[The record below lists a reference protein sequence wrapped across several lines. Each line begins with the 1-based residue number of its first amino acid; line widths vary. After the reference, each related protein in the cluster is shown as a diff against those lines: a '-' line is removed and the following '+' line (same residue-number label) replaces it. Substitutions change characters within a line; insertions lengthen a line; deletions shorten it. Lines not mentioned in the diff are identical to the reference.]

1 MPIIDSGY
9 VAVSGRHDDIAAAD
23 ITAKSNQSNTS
34 GIATERK
41 PSFDDVATLI
51 AAENKR
57 SPAVPAAKPA
67 QSGPSLKFWEK
78 KDFGFGDL
86 VDIVN
91 PLQHIPIVSTLSRH
105 WTGDQIGPAPRVI
118 G

>member
-1 MPIIDSGY
+1 MPIVDSGY

-23 ITAKSNQSNTS
+23 ITAKSNKSNTS

-41 PSFDDVATLI
+41 ASFDDVAALI
-51 AAENKR
+51 AAEDKR
-57 SPAVPAAKPA
+57 RPAVPVAKPA
-67 QSGPSLKFWEK
+67 QSAPAFKFWEK
-78 KDFGFGDL
+78 EDFGFGDL

-91 PLQHIPIVSTLSRH
+91 PLKHIPIFSPLYRH

-118 G
+118 